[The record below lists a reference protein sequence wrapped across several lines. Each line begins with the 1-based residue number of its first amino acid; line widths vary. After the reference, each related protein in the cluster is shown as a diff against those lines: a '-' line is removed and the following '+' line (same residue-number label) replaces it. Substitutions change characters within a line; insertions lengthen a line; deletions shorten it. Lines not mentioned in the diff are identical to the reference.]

1 MKKRAILGLTLTI
14 LLLTGCGVA
23 KLENGEE
30 VVASVNGQNIT
41 ADTLYNEIKD
51 KYGRNTMIDM
61 VDKIILDAKYKE
73 DETTNTT
80 INSQITYYKEQLKD
94 QYLSYLKTQ
103 LGLNSEEEFKDLLKL
118 DYRRNLAVKEYV
130 KETITDKE
138 VTDYYNTEAVGDIK
152 ASHILIKPEVT
163 DEMTDE
169 EKATKEQEALNL
181 AKDLIARLDKGE
193 KFEDLAK
200 EYSTDGSASSGGDL
214 GYFNKGKMVD
224 AFENAA
230 FALEKG
236 KYTTEPVKS
245 EFGYHII
252 LKTDEKAK
260 LTLEESKDSIIDTIA
275 TAKINEGDTTLSFKA
290 LQDLREKAKLDIQD
304 SELKKQ
310 YNSYIKE
317 ITQQ

>member
-1 MKKRAILGLTLTI
+1 MKKRTILGLTLTI

-73 DETTNTT
+73 DETMNTT
-80 INSQITYYKEQLKD
+80 INSQIAYYKEQLKD